1 MLNPRKVVV
10 AAAALALVAI
20 ARPTP
25 IVAQGAA
32 AQMPIGVM
40 SHALGDGRMV
50 LVDAKMMTLYTYT
63 PDTVAGKS
71 TCNGRC
77 AENWPPLK
85 AADDAKPM
93 GEWTIVTR
101 DDGAKMWAYKGKPL
115 YTFARD
121 TKAGD
126 ATGDNMGNGNWKVA
140 TP

>member
-1 MLNPRKVVV
+1 MSSPRILV
-10 AAAALALVAI
+10 AAAATLGLVAL

-25 IVAQGAA
+25 IAAQGAT
-32 AQMPIGVM
+32 MPPGVM
-40 SHALGDGRMV
+40 AQALADGRTA
-50 LVDAKMMTLYTYT
+50 LVDAKMMTLYTYAR
-63 PDTVAGKS
+63 DTVPGKS
-71 TCNGRC
+71 ACNGRC